1 MVYPKESSLLR
12 NSLIALRSGLQP
24 KLSLKIFSIALGTA
38 LGTALGAGSQFVP
51 QLGNSTADLAADLAG
66 DHTVAK
72 VLSDL
77 LIAQPAGATPPTA
90 PQTLWQSK
98 EIRGIYLS
106 RFQVTGDASEQ
117 TIRDRVRYYKAQG
130 INTIIHGVWGNG
142 CPMYKSKVMQEKF
155 EMESCPNAFQEDWL
169 DWMIDEAHKQ
179 DMQVHA
185 YFEKGIKLD
194 RNSPIFQKAVDN
206 GWFVPGIDHTY
217 SNVDHYLLDVDNPE
231 VNDFFGQISAEFVQ
245 RYPDIDAVQWDDYLG
260 YHADLPGGIDRT
272 ASLTRF
278 VQRMRASV
286 KQANPGVSFDLCHHN
301 PYWSGRYFAADW
313 TNWNPDRAF
322 IQAYNDG
329 NFADEIAIAEQ
340 YAGIAITENQL
351 YHLDELVRNN
361 KIKSILIFPSN
372 GNPERAAGM
381 IRQHTTVR

>member
-1 MVYPKESSLLR
+1 MSHQKESFLLR
-12 NSLIALRSGLQP
+12 NSLFSLRLGLHS
-24 KLSLKIFSIALGTA
+24 KLLLRIFSVVLGVVLAIGTHATPQISSSTVVFAGRPNIAEMLSNT
-38 LGTALGAGSQFVP
+38 F
-51 QLGNSTADLAADLAG
+51 AA
-66 DHTVAK
+66 K
-72 VLSDL
+72 
-77 LIAQPAGATPPTA
+77 PAMASPPTA
-90 PQTLWQSK
+90 PQTLWQTK

-155 EMESCPNAFQEDWL
+155 EMESCPNAFQENWL
-169 DWMIDEAHKQ
+169 DWMIDEAHQQ
-179 DMQVHA
+179 DMQLHA

-231 VNDFFGQISAEFVQ
+231 VNDFFDQISAEFVQ

-260 YHADLPGGIDRT
+260 YHSDLPGEIDRT

-278 VQRMRASV
+278 VQRMRTSV
-286 KQANPGVSFDLCHHN
+286 KQANANVSFDLCHHN
-301 PYWSGRYFAADW
+301 PYWSSRYFAADW
-313 TNWNPDRAF
+313 THWNTDRAF
-322 IQAYNDG
+322 IQAYNDD
-329 NFADEIAIAEQ
+329 NFADELAIAEQ

-381 IRQHTTVR
+381 IRQNTAV